1 MQSPDITSFVS
12 DQANRN
18 APGVVAQRV
27 GINTNRGPIS
37 YMPTPG
43 TKEWT
48 IGYQAGRTLPNAAI
62 SRGMLHPLR
71 PIIDNLGTSNGAS
84 ALAGAGIGGALGAGA
99 SLLNGGNVG
108 RGTAV
113 GAGMGATGMLL
124 LSLFAQNRLKNTRW
138 SQAPLPPQPGRVK
151 EAFYAVQPE
160 ATQDIQ
166 SKVMQDGAL
175 AYMDKTTL
183 LQYVNQLSVDQKMNL
198 SRLIG
203 PAAGAGIGAVIA
215 RYLLGLGIGGTALL
229 ALTGAAVGR
238 QFSGTHNAYGQS
250 VDTRHDMFG
259 QPRFV

>member
-18 APGVVAQRV
+18 APGDFAQRV

-183 LQYVNQLSVDQKMNL
+183 LQYVNQLSVDQKMNFTFDRPGRRCWYRRGDRSL
-198 SRLIG
+198 FARFGYWRHCI
-203 PAAGAGIGAVIA
+203 AGTDRRSGGASILRHAQRV
-215 RYLLGLGIGGTALL
+215 R
-229 ALTGAAVGR
+229 AVG
-238 QFSGTHNAYGQS
+238 
-250 VDTRHDMFG
+250 
-259 QPRFV
+259 